1 MRPLAA
7 RLDPPSA
14 SSAPQKAK
22 SRPGD
27 GQRQQAEVSAGFQ
40 DTLRRVCA
48 QWQQDTAVHRAIAV
62 W

>member
-40 DTLRRVCA
+40 DTLRRSVPSGSRTQPC
-48 QWQQDTAVHRAIAV
+48 TEP
-62 W
+62 